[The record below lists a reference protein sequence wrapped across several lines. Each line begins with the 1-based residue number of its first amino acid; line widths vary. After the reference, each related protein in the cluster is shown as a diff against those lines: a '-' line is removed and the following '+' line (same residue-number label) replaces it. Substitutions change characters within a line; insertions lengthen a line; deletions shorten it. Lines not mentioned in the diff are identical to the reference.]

1 VTAAR
6 SILLLGHPYDPGT
19 RRLRS
24 EIRSRSGCPV
34 MIAPPELL
42 AAAGWRHHVD
52 TAGRART
59 QMRLPN
65 GRWLSDEDV
74 GCVVNRWDYL
84 PTPRLRNP
92 TPRDAEYGALEFQAL
107 IASWLAGLADRVVNP
122 VGGHAIDVG
131 PRSPRAWLALAGRAG
146 LPIAPSA
153 LATAARW
160 LPAGITASGPPR
172 PLGPY
177 TPADT
182 ASSGR
187 VPVEVGWPGTDI
199 TAGARTEW
207 TDAAAPEDEVLVAGR
222 QAVDA
227 PTVAIGDAC
236 VEVTARAGCAI
247 AAFHFERVA
256 GRRRLCRVNT
266 RPKLTGPGH
275 AAAVAELCLSV
286 ASVAGARR

>member
-1 VTAAR
+1 MTAAR

-107 IASWLAGLADRVVNP
+107 IAS
-122 VGGHAIDVG
+122 
-131 PRSPRAWLALAGRAG
+131 
-146 LPIAPSA
+146 
-153 LATAARW
+153 
-160 LPAGITASGPPR
+160 
-172 PLGPY
+172 
-177 TPADT
+177 
-182 ASSGR
+182 
-187 VPVEVGWPGTDI
+187 
-199 TAGARTEW
+199 
-207 TDAAAPEDEVLVAGR
+207 
-222 QAVDA
+222 
-227 PTVAIGDAC
+227 
-236 VEVTARAGCAI
+236 
-247 AAFHFERVA
+247 
-256 GRRRLCRVNT
+256 
-266 RPKLTGPGH
+266 
-275 AAAVAELCLSV
+275 
-286 ASVAGARR
+286 